1 MADLKKVRKGCA
13 KAILIYLG
21 LGVYGFICAALGWA
35 CNDFFTGHH
44 DSPPLGGPAMI
55 SSPAIMTAPLKSST
69 AIPQTTSLPSV
80 QIL

>member
-44 DSPPLGGPAMI
+44 DRPIEVVDSISSDNMPPL
-55 SSPAIMTAPLKSST
+55 
-69 AIPQTTSLPSV
+69 SV
-80 QIL
+80 DTIE

>member
-44 DSPPLGGPAMI
+44 DSPVEVVDSISSDSIHPLGVDTI
-55 SSPAIMTAPLKSST
+55 D
-69 AIPQTTSLPSV
+69 
-80 QIL
+80 

>member
-1 MADLKKVRKGCA
+1 MADLKKVRKGCV

-44 DSPPLGGPAMI
+44 DRPIEVVDSYSSDNIPPLSADTI
-55 SSPAIMTAPLKSST
+55 N
-69 AIPQTTSLPSV
+69 
-80 QIL
+80 